1 MSGAMTTII
10 LLTIQHK
17 YIEREEG
24 GGAQLCHQTTFLSF
38 IRFQLPSCINFL
50 LCFSLPIFPS
60 LVFPYFFSLVSHL
73 LRWFL
78 NSALSFIPSFYPR
91 SLDWGGFLISVVYI
105 LVMLSHLHG
114 LTSQNGSDHKS
125 SDFISLFQLHILHT
139 DKYYI
144 VYLYYFNY
152 MITYPSTAC
161 NTDWRDMYRQSSFA
175 QIRRRTIS

>member
-1 MSGAMTTII
+1 VTTII

-24 GGAQLCHQTTFLSF
+24 GGAIMSPNDLSF
-38 IRFQLPSCINFL
+38 LHSFPTSFMYQFSSLFLPSH
-50 LCFSLPIFPS
+50 FSFTSLPS
-60 LVFPYFFSLVSHL
+60 LVFPYFFSLVFHL

-91 SLDWGGFLISVVYI
+91 SLDWGVLIIVVYI

-161 NTDWRDMYRQSSFA
+161 NTYWRDM
-175 QIRRRTIS
+175 